1 MCGIAALFAA
11 RQTALAGPIR
21 GMIDSVRHRGPDDE
35 GFVLLRAEEE
45 ALVLGGPATPTNC
58 YVAAL
63 PYAPTGRIEDEAAG
77 HVHAALGHRRLSI
90 VDLSPAG
97 HQPMCS
103 AERRYWITYNG
114 EIYNYVELRT
124 ELESLG
130 HTFLSHSDTEVIL
143 QAYREWGEGCLQRFN
158 GMFAFILID
167 RRARTVLIARDRFG
181 VKPLYFWRAP
191 SGLLAFASEIKQF
204 CELPE
209 WTPTVNGQRAY
220 DFLNW
225 ALLDHTDE
233 TLFHTVRQLRG
244 GELIHC
250 ALTELVS
257 DVPVRRWYQLEPTP
271 FTGSFEEAARE
282 LRALLTDAVRLRLRA
297 DVPVGS
303 CLSGGLD
310 SSSIVCV
317 ANAIL
322 RQANAEAQ
330 QRTFSACAEIKRYDE
345 REFIEE
351 VTKLTGVEGHY
362 TYPTAHDLLRD
373 IDAIVWH
380 QDEPFG
386 STSIFAQWQVFALAA
401 QARVKVLLD
410 GQGADEIL
418 AGYHSFFGPHFA
430 ELFRSLRWLVLWRE
444 MRAAGKAHPF
454 GFRGGARFLASAALP
469 DALRRPIRRAFGNSA
484 LEPNWIDPR
493 HMSFRA
499 RDPFAEFGFNTSS
512 LNESA
517 ATQLLRASVPMLLH
531 WEDRNSM
538 AHGVESRLPFLDYR
552 LAEFVM
558 GLPGEFKLFD
568 ATTKRVLRRA
578 MIGILPEKVRGRMD
592 KMGFVTPEEV
602 WLRETAPDT
611 FRSELRRAI
620 EASRGILRPN
630 ALDDFDSVIA
640 GRKRFSFLPWRMIS
654 FGRWMQRF
662 GVGLSATPIR

>member
-1 MCGIAALFAA
+1 MCGIAALFSAG
-11 RQTALAGPIR
+11 QTPMGGLIR
-21 GMIDSVRHRGPDDE
+21 GMTDSVRHRGPDDE
-35 GFVLLRAEEE
+35 GFALLRVEGE
-45 ALVLGGPATPTNC
+45 AQVLGGAATPANC
-58 YVAAL
+58 YGAAL
-63 PYAPTGRIEDEAAG
+63 PYAPSGRIESEAAG
-77 HVHAALGHRRLSI
+77 EAHVALGHRRLSI

-114 EIYNYVELRT
+114 EIYNHVELRT

-130 HTFLSHSDTEVIL
+130 HAFLSHSDTEVIL
-143 QAYREWGEGCLQRFN
+143 HAYREWGDGCLHRFN

-167 RRARTVLIARDRFG
+167 RTARKVLIARDRFG

-204 CELPE
+204 CQLPE
-209 WTPTVNGQRAY
+209 WAPTVNGQRAY

-225 ALLDHTDE
+225 ALLDHTDG
-233 TLFHTVRQLRG
+233 TLFDTVRQLRG

-250 ALTELVS
+250 ALTELVG
-257 DVPVRRWYQLEPTP
+257 DLPVRRWYQLEPKP
-271 FTGSFEEAARE
+271 FVGSFEEGAQQ
-282 LRALLTDAVRLRLRA
+282 LRTLLIDAVRLRLRA

-322 RQANAEAQ
+322 RDANAEAQ
-330 QRTFSACAEIKRYDE
+330 QRTFSACSEIKRYDE

-351 VTKLTGVEGHY
+351 VAKLTGVEGHY

-373 IDAIVWH
+373 LDAIVWH

-401 QARVKVLLD
+401 RTRVKVLLD

-430 ELFRSLRWLVLWRE
+430 GLLRSLRWLVLWRE
-444 MRAAGKAHPF
+444 MRAAAKAHPF

-469 DALRRPIRRAFGNSA
+469 DALRRPIRSAFGNSI
-484 LEPNWIDPR
+484 LEPNWIDAGR
-493 HMSFRA
+493 MSFRA
-499 RDPFAEFGFNTSS
+499 RDPFAEFGFKTSS
-512 LNESA
+512 LNGA
-517 ATQLLRASVPMLLH
+517 ATMQLLHASVPMLLH

-538 AHGVESRLPFLDYR
+538 AHAVESRLPFLDYR

-558 GLPGEFKLFD
+558 GLPGEFKLSD
-568 ATTKRVLRRA
+568 ATTKRVLRGA
-578 MIGILPEKVRGRMD
+578 MAGILPEKVRRRMD

-620 EASRGILRPN
+620 EASRGVLRPN
-630 ALDDFDSVIA
+630 ALDHLDAVVS
-640 GRKRFSFLPWRMIS
+640 GQRRFSSLPWRMIS
-654 FGRWMQRF
+654 FGRWMEKF
-662 GVGLSATPIR
+662 GVRLSATPVR